1 MKIVLIGFMA
11 TGKSTIAPVLADKLG
26 LDVVEMDDLIIQKSG
41 LPSISDIF
49 ENRGESTFRE
59 LEAAVGHDLRD
70 RDDVVISTGG
80 GVVMNQ
86 ALMDN
91 LTADAEVI
99 ELTAPFDTILNRI
112 SPNLPRP
119 LFQDTVEAKALY
131 ELRQPLYSKY
141 ATHHVSTVD
150 QSVEQVV
157 QTIIDKVQPS

>member
-11 TGKSTIAPVLADKLG
+11 TGKSTVAPILAAKLG
-26 LDVVEMDDLIIQKSG
+26 LEVVEMDDLIIQKSG

-49 ENRGESTFRE
+49 ENESEATFRK
-59 LEAAVGHDLRD
+59 LEAAVGQELRD
-70 RDDVVISTGG
+70 RDNVVISTGG

-86 ALMDN
+86 ALMAD
-91 LTADAEVI
+91 LTANAEVI
-99 ELTAPFDTILNRI
+99 ELLAPFDTILQRI

-141 ATHHVSTVD
+141 ATRRFSTVN
-150 QSVEQVV
+150 QSVEEVV
-157 QTIIDKVQPS
+157 QAIIDKVQTS